1 MSSKFSNV
9 LILSLSLALL
19 LSISVGCQRR
29 EGVSTYTTKHESA
42 SRSPTDFPALARQ
55 LDHTL
60 VAILPQGDRA
70 WFFKMAGP
78 APAVERRR
86 EDFLAFLKTVAPAA
100 TAGAP
105 PTWQLPEG
113 WEEKGAS
120 QMRVATLVVPDDGA
134 ADGGPDGGPLE
145 IAVSS
150 LPLTDDW
157 DDFLERNVNRWLGQL
172 GQRPLAG
179 TTIKKIVE
187 EVATAAGPAT
197 VIELVGMRKDSSR
210 GDPHAGMTATRL
222 PRTSPPP
229 SQQSASQQSVD
240 APLAFDTPAAWQPGQ
255 MSMMRKAA
263 FNVVDGDQQAEVT
276 VIDLPVAGG
285 AQITD
290 VAANV
295 QRWARQVGLTGLDNA
310 ALVKLLQETTID
322 GATGSYVALLGP
334 EDAER
339 PVGML
344 AAMVVRDEKVW
355 FFKLFGDRSLV
366 EREQDAFQNFLHSVR
381 FK

>member
-1 MSSKFSNV
+1 MSSKLSNV
-9 LILSLSLALL
+9 LILSLSLSLALW
-19 LSISVGCQRR
+19 LSTSVGCQRR
-29 EGVSTYTTKHESA
+29 EGVATYTTKHESA
-42 SRSPTDFPALARQ
+42 SRSPTDFPALTRQ

-60 VAILPQGDRA
+60 AAILPQGDQA

-86 EDFLAFLKTVAPAA
+86 EDFLAFLKTVSPAD

-113 WEEKGAS
+113 WQEKGAS

-134 ADGGPDGGPLE
+134 VDGAADGGPLE

-172 GQRPLAG
+172 GQGPLAG
-179 TTIKKIVE
+179 ATIKQLID

-197 VIELVGMRKDSSR
+197 VIELAGVSMDSSR
-210 GDPHAGMTATRL
+210 GNPHAGMTATIPL
-222 PRTSPPP
+222 QTSQPP
-229 SQQSASQQSVD
+229 SQQSVD
-240 APLAFDTPAAWQPGQ
+240 VPLVFDTPAAWQPGRI
-255 MSMMRKAA
+255 STIRKAA
-263 FNVVDGDQQAEVT
+263 FNVVDGDQRAEVT
-276 VIDLPVAGG
+276 VIDFSVAGG

-295 QRWARQVGLTGLDNA
+295 QRWARELGLTGLDNT
-310 ALVKLLQETTID
+310 ALAKLVQETTID
-322 GATGSYVALLGP
+322 GATGSYVILLGP

-339 PVGML
+339 PEGTL

-355 FFKLFGDRSLV
+355 FFKLKGDRSLV
-366 EREQDAFQNFLHSVR
+366 ERQQDAFQSFLRSVR
-381 FK
+381 FQ

>member
-9 LILSLSLALL
+9 LILSLASLL
-19 LSISVGCQRR
+19 LTSVGCQRR

-42 SRSPTDFPALARQ
+42 SRSPTDFSALARQ

-60 VAILPQGDRA
+60 AAILPQGDQA

-78 APAVERRR
+78 APAVVRRR
-86 EDFLAFLKTVAPAA
+86 EDFLAFLKTVAPAT

-113 WEEKGAS
+113 WKEKREEKGAL
-120 QMRVATLVVPDDGA
+120 QIRDATLVVPDDSA
-134 ADGGPDGGPLE
+134 PDGGPLE

-172 GQRPLAG
+172 GQGPLAG
-179 TTIKKIVE
+179 TTIKKLID

-197 VIELVGMRKDSSR
+197 VIELAGVSKDSSR
-210 GDPHAGMTATRL
+210 GNPHAGMAATRPL
-222 PRTSPPP
+222 QTSQPP
-229 SQQSASQQSVD
+229 SQQSASQQSSD
-240 APLAFDTPAAWQPGQ
+240 APLVFDTPAAWQPGRI
-255 MSMMRKAA
+255 STMRKAA

-290 VAANV
+290 VPANV
-295 QRWARQVGLTGLDNA
+295 ERWAGQVGLPGLDDA
-310 ALVKLLQETTID
+310 ALAKLIQETTID

-355 FFKLFGDRSLV
+355 FFKLIGDRSLV
-366 EREQDAFQNFLHSVR
+366 EKQQDAFQSFLHSVR
-381 FK
+381 FQ

>member
-1 MSSKFSNV
+1 MSSKFSNA
-9 LILSLSLALL
+9 LILALALL
-19 LSISVGCQRR
+19 LSTSVGCQRR
-29 EGVSTYTTKHESA
+29 EGVSTYTTKQESA

-60 VAILPQGDRA
+60 AAILPQGDRA

-120 QMRVATLVVPDDGA
+120 PMRVATLVVPDDGA
-134 ADGGPDGGPLE
+134 ADGGPLE

-172 GQRPLAG
+172 GQGPLAG
-179 TTIKKIVE
+179 ATIKKIVE

-210 GDPHAGMTATRL
+210 GNPHAGMTATRL
-222 PRTSPPP
+222 PRTSLPP
-229 SQQSASQQSVD
+229 SQQSASQQSAD

-276 VIDLPVAGG
+276 VIDLPVAEGS
-285 AQITD
+285 QITD

-295 QRWARQVGLTGLDNA
+295 QRWARQVGLTGLDDA
-310 ALVKLLQETTID
+310 ALAKLVQETTID

-366 EREQDAFQNFLHSVR
+366 KKQQDAFQSFLHSVR
-381 FK
+381 FQ

>member
-9 LILSLSLALL
+9 LILSFSLAIWLL
-19 LSISVGCQRR
+19 TSVGCQRQ

-42 SRSPTDFPALARQ
+42 SRSPTDFSALTRQ

-60 VAILPQGDRA
+60 AAILPQGDQA

-86 EDFLAFLKTVAPAA
+86 EDFLAFLKTVAPAD

-134 ADGGPDGGPLE
+134 ADGGADGGSLE

-172 GQRPLAG
+172 GQGPLAG
-179 TTIKKIVE
+179 ATIKQLID

-197 VIELVGMRKDSSR
+197 VIELAGVRKDSSR
-210 GDPHAGMTATRL
+210 GNPHAGMTATIPL
-222 PRTSPPP
+222 QTSQPP
-229 SQQSASQQSVD
+229 SQQSGEG
-240 APLAFDTPAAWQPGQ
+240 PLTFDTPAAWQPGRI
-255 MSMMRKAA
+255 STIRKAA
-263 FNVVDGDQQAEVT
+263 FNVVDGDQRAEVT
-276 VIDLPVAGG
+276 VIDFSVAGG

-295 QRWARQVGLTGLDNA
+295 QRWARELGLTGLDDT
-310 ALVKLLQETTID
+310 ALAKLVQETTID
-322 GATGSYVALLGP
+322 GATGSYVTLLGP

-339 PVGML
+339 PEGTL

-355 FFKLFGDRSLV
+355 FFKLKGDRSLV
-366 EREQDAFQNFLHSVR
+366 EKQQDAFQSFLRSVR
-381 FK
+381 FQ

>member
-9 LILSLSLALL
+9 LILSFSLALW
-19 LSISVGCQRR
+19 LSTSVGCQQR
-29 EGVSTYTTKHESA
+29 EGVATYTTKHESA

-60 VAILPQGDRA
+60 AAILPQGDQA

-134 ADGGPDGGPLE
+134 ADGGADGGPLE

-172 GQRPLAG
+172 GQGPLAG
-179 TTIKKIVE
+179 ATIKKLIE

-197 VIELVGMRKDSSR
+197 VIELAGMSKDSSR
-210 GDPHAGMTATRL
+210 GNPHAGMTATIPL
-222 PRTSPPP
+222 QTSQPP
-229 SQQSASQQSVD
+229 SQQSGEG
-240 APLAFDTPAAWQPGQ
+240 PLVFDTPAAWQPGRI
-255 MSMMRKAA
+255 STIRKAA
-263 FNVVDGDQQAEVT
+263 FNVVDGDQRAEVT
-276 VIDLPVAGG
+276 VIDFSVAGG

-295 QRWARQVGLTGLDNA
+295 QRWARELGLTGLDDT
-310 ALVKLLQETTID
+310 ALAKLVQETTID

-339 PVGML
+339 PEGTL

-355 FFKLFGDRSLV
+355 FFKLKGDRSLV
-366 EREQDAFQNFLHSVR
+366 ERQQDAFQSFLRSVR
-381 FK
+381 FQ

>member
-1 MSSKFSNV
+1 MSSKFSNA
-9 LILSLSLALL
+9 LILSLSLSLALL
-19 LSISVGCQRR
+19 LSTSFGCQRR
-29 EGVSTYTTKHESA
+29 EGVSTYTTKQESA

-60 VAILPQGDRA
+60 AAILPQGDQA

-86 EDFLAFLKTVAPAA
+86 ADFLAFLKTVAPAA

-120 QMRVATLVVPDDGA
+120 QMRVATLVVPDD
-134 ADGGPDGGPLE
+134 DGPLE

-172 GQRPLAG
+172 GQGPLAG
-179 TTIKKIVE
+179 ATIKKLID

-197 VIELVGMRKDSSR
+197 VIELVGVRKDSSR
-210 GDPHAGMTATRL
+210 GNPHAGMTATRL

-240 APLAFDTPAAWQPGQ
+240 APLAFDTPAAWQPGR

-276 VIDLPVAGG
+276 VIDFSVDGG
-285 AQITD
+285 PRITD

-295 QRWARQVGLTGLDNA
+295 QRWAREVGLTGLDDT
-310 ALVKLLQETTID
+310 ALEKLVQETKID
-322 GATGSYVALLGP
+322 GIAGSYVALLGP

-344 AAMVVRDEKVW
+344 AAMVVRDERVW
-355 FFKLFGDRSLV
+355 FFKLSGDRSLV
-366 EREQDAFQNFLHSVR
+366 EKQQDAFQSFLHSVR
-381 FK
+381 FQ